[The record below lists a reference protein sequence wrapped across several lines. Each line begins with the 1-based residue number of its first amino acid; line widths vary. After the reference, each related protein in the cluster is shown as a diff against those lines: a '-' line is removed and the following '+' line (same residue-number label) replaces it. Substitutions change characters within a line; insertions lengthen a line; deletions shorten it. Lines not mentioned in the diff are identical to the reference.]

1 MRETKRESDKIRW
14 CFKTNKYI
22 LWLREDRGR
31 MRSYAYT
38 RSFMNLENAW
48 QALSKK
54 RTLLAMGT
62 SLWGF
67 DSTAGFLKRIEA
79 EVRTKFRTRFRLF
92 STVIIPVT
100 NVRTE
105 QAQIQ
110 WKVFK
115 FGWVWKQKLDE
126 VHKCQMNRWSWEWN
140 QQGDKA
146 EIAVCRGGKQE
157 TPLGGLQREDKGR
170 GTAKIRAETKA
181 VLRLQGR
188 EEVSKVN
195 YGKKDP
201 CAQMLGLDRRVRSG
215 ICVGSS
221 SSQGAGEFPCR
232 SLWQFVCGIIA
243 SPGFITSLWRPI
255 CPWQDTP
262 ALHKPVAVQ

>member
-1 MRETKRESDKIRW
+1 
-14 CFKTNKYI
+14 
-22 LWLREDRGR
+22 
-31 MRSYAYT
+31 
-38 RSFMNLENAW
+38 
-48 QALSKK
+48 
-54 RTLLAMGT
+54 MGT

-79 EVRTKFRTRFRLF
+79 EVRIKFRTKFRLF
-92 STVIIPVT
+92 STVIIPMT

-146 EIAVCRGGKQE
+146 EIAACRGGKQE
-157 TPLGGLQREDKGR
+157 TPVSGLQGEDEGW

-188 EEVSKVN
+188 AEVSVVN

-201 CAQMLGLDRRVRSG
+201 CAQTLGPDRRVKNG
-215 ICVGSS
+215 VHMGSN

-232 SLWQFVCGIIA
+232 SLWQFVYGTMSLHPWASSPACRGPYAPGGMVLPYTLLCCGVD
-243 SPGFITSLWRPI
+243 L
-255 CPWQDTP
+255 
-262 ALHKPVAVQ
+262 